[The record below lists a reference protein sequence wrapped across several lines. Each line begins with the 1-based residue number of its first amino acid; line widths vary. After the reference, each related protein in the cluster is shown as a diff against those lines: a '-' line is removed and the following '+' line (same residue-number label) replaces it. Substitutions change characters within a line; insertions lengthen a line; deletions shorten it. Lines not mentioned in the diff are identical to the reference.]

1 MVEDEEPQ
9 KFGPQRTDA
18 KFRHVAVEQRASFA
32 CKQTPRTEYSN
43 PGHCIA
49 DRLVDDP
56 FAAAASH
63 SQPQLNQ
70 SRPFGCR
77 PSRFRSRGP
86 QSVSLLGASPTFVH
100 WCSSQVQSIT
110 RRLQSCRASS
120 QTCFLP
126 PKEANTTIYFLY
138 PLHLFTLA
146 WMETGQ
152 APQIETT
159 LPHQP
164 RLLKAAQARTEILPV
179 PMIYQWLSRMP

>member
-1 MVEDEEPQ
+1 MAAN
-9 KFGPQRTDA
+9 A
-18 KFRHVAVEQRASFA
+18 KFKFRRVFGLPQQRAFFA

-100 WCSSQVQSIT
+100 WCSGQVQSVTDRFHHVELHHKLISFLSRRQT
-110 RRLQSCRASS
+110 RRYTSCTPSTSS
-120 QTCFLP
+120 HSLGWRQT
-126 PKEANTTIYFLY
+126 
-138 PLHLFTLA
+138 
-146 WMETGQ
+146 
-152 APQIETT
+152 
-159 LPHQP
+159 
-164 RLLKAAQARTEILPV
+164 
-179 PMIYQWLSRMP
+179 

>member
-1 MVEDEEPQ
+1 LAAN
-9 KFGPQRTDA
+9 A
-18 KFRHVAVEQRASFA
+18 KFKFRRVFGLPQQRAFFA
-32 CKQTPRTEYSN
+32 CKQTPRTYSN
-43 PGHCIA
+43 PGQCIA
-49 DRLVDDP
+49 DRLVEDP
-56 FAAAASH
+56 VAAAASH

-77 PSRFRSRGP
+77 PYRFRSRGP
-86 QSVSLLGASPTFVH
+86 QSVSQCLTDFRPL
-100 WCSSQVQSIT
+100 VQRPGT
-110 RRLQSCRASS
+110 ECNRPFPSCRASS
-120 QTCFLP
+120 QTYFP
-126 PKEANTTIYFLY
+126 PLKEANTTIYFLY

-146 WMETGQ
+146 RMETGQ